1 MIIVT
6 IRTDKPEAELALFD
20 GVRKVDE
27 LAWEAHRQLADTIH
41 LRIRELLSRNQ
52 YGWGD
57 IEAVVCYEGPG
68 SFTGLRIGLTVGN
81 TITSSLQLPIVTSGG
96 ENWQQAGIARLLVG
110 DSDPLALPRY
120 GGQVNITLPKK

>member
-27 LAWEAHRQLADTIH
+27 LVWEAHRQLADTIH

-52 YGWGD
+52 YDWGD

-81 TITSSLQLPIVTSGG
+81 TITSSLRLPIVTSGG
-96 ENWQQAGIARLLVG
+96 ENWQQAGIARLLAG

-120 GGQVNITLPKK
+120 GGQANITLPKK